1 MCELSLMKPEDEP
14 EREIVPDDYEP
25 SHSQNE
31 QAEIQRADVSPLVT
45 VFSEQLMACLE
56 ECSQGRIG
64 LFGDSSHLSPEEQ
77 WPEAAQLR
85 ELAFA
90 LQSILAQQEERSALC
105 DEFLDLCTIH
115 GENDPGEPR
124 LARNFMRRIDRGE
137 VGTATEPPPPW
148 ARKSDANNEDTL
160 T

>member
-1 MCELSLMKPEDEP
+1 MRELSVMKSDDEP

-25 SHSQNE
+25 SRSQND
-31 QAEIQRADVSPLVT
+31 QTEIQRADVSTLVA

-64 LFGDSSHLSPEEQ
+64 LFGDSSHLNPEEQ

-148 ARKSDANNEDTL
+148 EKKSDTSDEDKRT
-160 T
+160 